1 MATAKSNG
9 KKWVKIQRRRWW
21 KPDDDSSAL
30 VVKLLERND
39 AAPGARVQRAHYVG
53 EVLEDACDT
62 RGDIPIGTQVRIG
75 ESVVLADTLSKLVGQ
90 IVRISPAGLDGRVK
104 LYDVEV
110 SDG

>member
-9 KKWVKIQRRRWW
+9 RKWTKILRRRWW

-39 AAPGARVQRAHYVG
+39 AAPGARVQRGHYIG
-53 EVLEDACDT
+53 EVLEEAEDT
-62 RGDIPIGTQVRIG
+62 RGAIEPGTQLRIG
-75 ESVVLADTLSKLVGQ
+75 ENVVLADILPKLVGQ
-90 IVRISPAGLDGRVK
+90 VVRISPAGLDGRVK

-110 SDG
+110 SE